1 MERKDITRVELINII
16 GKGFPNGKGV
26 EVGTFKGEFS
36 KQILENWSGTLYM
49 VDVWR
54 PLSDKEYLDSSNHTN
69 FENGVYSE
77 AMKNISGHEDRAV
90 MLRATSEIASNMFED
105 NSLDFVYIDANH
117 AYDYVVQ
124 DIDLWYPKLKEGG
137 YLCGHDYINMDWY
150 NDSNFAPNGK
160 DKHIYSKN
168 FYHGVFGVNPAIDEF
183 CTQNGYH
190 PQVTNEW
197 FGSWWL
203 KKKVNTKKIAVLVV
217 YDDNYESM
225 KRITVDNNIKN
236 YCDLHDYTLIPH
248 KVTETERHASW
259 YKISKSI
266 DILKSNEFDWLFFI
280 DLDCLIMNPTI
291 KLESI
296 IDEKYSYIVPSH
308 NVPAIDTPTIT
319 PFNTDNTITSQFLV
333 KNDDMGIKILE
344 DIWESKELPS
354 HMNFHTFDYE
364 GRQNRVTI
372 LKEEFKPY
380 IKILDEKIL
389 NRFWYMNSPFM
400 TFHNIGVNNLVWEPG
415 DFIVHVTGYQKEE
428 RIKLLSDLNFFS
440 GGAIVN
446 MQSNNKQI
454 TFKPLLD
461 LPYLKLQIKNLYGN
475 LLHEKEYNN
484 LSSKSSLSLDLSNL
498 VIDSAIRIEGYD
510 KINNLISLHK
520 LDI

>member
-1 MERKDITRVELINII
+1 MKRIDISRVELINKI
-16 GKGFPNGKGV
+16 GKEFPTGKGV

-36 KQILENWSGTLYM
+36 KEIMENWEGSLYM

-54 PLSDKEYLDSSNHTN
+54 PLSNEEYLDASNHGN
-69 FENGVYSE
+69 HKNQIYGD
-77 AMKNISGHEDRAV
+77 AMNNISGFEDRAV
-90 MLRATSEIASNMFED
+90 MVRASSKVASNMFED

-124 DIDLWYPKLKEGG
+124 DIELWYPKVKEGG
-137 YLCGHDYINMDWY
+137 YLCGHDYINIDWY
-150 NDSNFAPNGK
+150 NDPNFAKNGK
-160 DKHIYSKN
+160 DKHIYSDN
-168 FYHGVFGVNPAIDEF
+168 YYHGVFGVNSAVDEF
-183 CTQNGYH
+183 CEKNGYN
-190 PQVTNEW
+190 PQITKEW

-225 KRITVDNNIKN
+225 KRITVDDNIKN
-236 YCDLHDYTLIPH
+236 YCDLHGYTLIPY

-296 IDEKYSYIVPSH
+296 IDEQFSYIVPSH

-333 KNDDMGIKILE
+333 KNDEMGIKILE

-354 HMNFHTFDYE
+354 NMDFHTFDYE

-389 NRFWYMNSPFM
+389 NRFWYINSPFM

-428 RIKLLSDLNFFS
+428 RIRLLSDLNFFS

-446 MQSNNKQI
+446 MKSDNKKI

-484 LSSKSSLSLDLSNL
+484 LSSKSSLSLDLSNH
-498 VIDSAIRIEGYD
+498 VIDSTIRIEGYD
-510 KINNLISLHK
+510 KTNNLISLHK